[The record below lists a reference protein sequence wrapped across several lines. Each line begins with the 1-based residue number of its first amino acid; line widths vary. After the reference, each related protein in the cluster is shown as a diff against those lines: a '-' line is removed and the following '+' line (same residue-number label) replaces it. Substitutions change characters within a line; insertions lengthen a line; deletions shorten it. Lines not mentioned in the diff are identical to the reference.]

1 MYTKKLFLTLAASCL
16 VFQPSVVPSAHAM
29 LPLGESANRN
39 FYKNEDFLWETN
51 KPDSTVRAGST
62 ASQLASTQEDTSKL
76 ARPVPIGGAVWF
88 SPPPRSEEGLA
99 FGFPPP
105 PSSEEGLAFGFPP
118 PPRSEEGLAFGF
130 PPPPRSEEGLAF
142 GFPPPPRSEEGLA
155 FGFPPPPRSEEG
167 LAFGF

>member
-16 VFQPSVVPSAHAM
+16 VLQPGVVPSAHAM

-39 FYKNEDFLWETN
+39 FYKNEDFIWETN

-76 ARPVPIGGAVWF
+76 ACPAPIGGAVLF
-88 SPPPRSEEGLA
+88 S
-99 FGFPPP
+99 
-105 PSSEEGLAFGFPP
+105 

-130 PPPPRSEEGLAF
+130 PPPPRSGKEVA
-142 GFPPPPRSEEGLA
+142 
-155 FGFPPPPRSEEG
+155 
-167 LAFGF
+167 